1 MSYTIIL
8 RVLPDGG
15 VECEPGYGI
24 PAGEFEIEGSDDGI
38 RVSVSIRQRDE
49 RGRFV
54 VSAHHQRDRAEEALH
69 EAEEVASAVEAAVT
83 EAVAE
88 AAARAEAAEG

>member
-1 MSYTIIL
+1 MSYTITL
-8 RVLPDGG
+8 RVAADGG

-38 RVSVSIRQRDE
+38 RVSVSVRQRDE

-54 VSAHHQRDRAEEALH
+54 VSAHHVRDRAEEAL
-69 EAEEVASAVEAAVT
+69 EAAEKAVEAGAD
-83 EAVAE
+83 
-88 AAARAEAAEG
+88 AAGVVLEG